1 LFQSFERPKSETIGE
16 GFQSNH
22 FGKFA
27 GGPLDDMIISPF
39 LIPITAI
46 ICAFVYVIVKTLAHA
61 RVREL
66 EIRERIAMIERGLV
80 PAPEV
85 DPRGFDRA
93 MNRLERHEYRG
104 YRRTSSGRHRR
115 AGVTLMGVGFGLM
128 VLIAFTSG
136 EESVAIGVGGFL
148 VVIGAAFF
156 INSLIE
162 TPSDPIAQQP
172 PWSPPTPP
180 SPPAE
185 APRRD

>member
-1 LFQSFERPKSETIGE
+1 
-16 GFQSNH
+16 
-22 FGKFA
+22 
-27 GGPLDDMIISPF
+27 MIISPF
-39 LIPITAI
+39 LVPITAI
-46 ICAFVYVIVKTLAHA
+46 VGGFLYVIVKTLAHA

-93 MNRLERHEYRG
+93 MNRLERREYRDH
-104 YRRTSSGRHRR
+104 RRSSSGRHRR

-148 VVIGAAFF
+148 VLIGVAFF
-156 INSLIE
+156 INSLIDA
-162 TPSDPIAQQP
+162 PSEPLAQP
-172 PWSPPTPP
+172 PWIPPTPP
-180 SPPAE
+180 STPAE
-185 APRRD
+185 PPRRD